1 MAKRRRHAKK
11 TCKCGAVKGT
21 KGRKCR
27 KTIKKGPRRGSCPKR
42 PRKHR
47 R

>member
-11 TCKCGAVKGT
+11 SCKCGYVKGT
-21 KGRKCR
+21 HKCR
-27 KTIKKGPRRGSCPKR
+27 KTIKKGKRRGACPKR

>member
-11 TCKCGAVKGT
+11 TCKCGPVKGT
-21 KGRKCR
+21 KGKKCR
-27 KTIKKGPRRGSCPKR
+27 KTIKKGPRRGQCPKR